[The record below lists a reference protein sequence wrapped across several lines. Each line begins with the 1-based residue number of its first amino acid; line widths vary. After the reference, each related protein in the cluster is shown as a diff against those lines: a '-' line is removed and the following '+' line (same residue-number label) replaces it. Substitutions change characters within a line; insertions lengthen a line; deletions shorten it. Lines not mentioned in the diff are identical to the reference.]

1 MTKPKP
7 LVAIVGRPNVG
18 KSTFFNRLVGR
29 RISIVED
36 TPGVTRDRIYSDA
49 EWLSYGFTVVDT
61 GGIDPNSEDTIVNQM
76 KLQAE
81 IAIESADV
89 ILFFVDIRDGVM
101 PADMEVA
108 QMMRSSKKPIIVV
121 ANKSDNIEFDQHVYS
136 FYELGFEHIFS
147 ISALQGL
154 GIGDLLDCVV
164 DYFEKDAALITED
177 NRFKI
182 AVVGKPN
189 AGKSSLVNKILG
201 ENRTIVSDI
210 PGTTR
215 DAIDSEF
222 ELNGEK
228 ALIIDTA
235 GIRRKAKVAGK
246 TIERYSVIRAFT
258 AVRRADVTIIIVD
271 ADEGL
276 TDQDIKIA
284 GYVHDEGKPCVV
296 VINKWDLVKKD
307 NHTMNEYKKGIRN
320 VLQFMPYVSIEFISA
335 LTGQRVEKMLNVAKK
350 AFDNSNRRIT
360 TGLLNDC
367 INEAITVV
375 EPPSKNGRRLKVF
388 YATQVS
394 VHPPSFVLFVN
405 NPELMHFSYER
416 YLENYLRKT
425 FDFTGTPIRLMKR
438 DRKEDSKK

>member
-1 MTKPKP
+1 MSKP
-7 LVAIVGRPNVG
+7 LVAVIGRPNVG
-18 KSTFFNRLVGR
+18 KSTFFNRIVGR

-36 TPGVTRDRIYSDA
+36 TPGVTRDRIYSDS

-61 GGIDPNSEDTIVNQM
+61 GGIDPNSEDTILNQM

-81 IAIESADV
+81 VAIESADV
-89 ILFFVDIRDGVM
+89 ILFFVDIREGVM
-101 PADMEVA
+101 PTDIEVA
-108 QMMRSSKKPIIVV
+108 QLIRSSKKPIIVV
-121 ANKSDNIEFDQHVYS
+121 ANKSDNINLDKEIYA
-136 FYELGFEHIFS
+136 FYELGFKEVFS

-154 GIGDLLDCVV
+154 GIGDLLDAVV
-164 DYFEKDAALITED
+164 KHFDKDKALIVED
-177 NRFKI
+177 KRFKL

-201 ENRTIVSDI
+201 EERTIVSEI

-222 ELNGEK
+222 MLNGEK

-235 GIRRKAKVAGK
+235 GIRRKAKIADK

-258 AVRRADVTIIIVD
+258 AIRRADVTLIMID

-296 VINKWDLVKKD
+296 AVNKWDLIEKD
-307 NHTMNEYKKGIRN
+307 NHTMNSYSEKIRTQ
-320 VLQFMPYVSIEFISA
+320 LQFMPYVSIEYISA
-335 LTGQRVEKMLNVAKK
+335 LTGQRITKLLESAKK
-350 AFDNSNRRIT
+350 AYDNSMRRIT
-360 TGLLNDC
+360 TGLLNEC
-367 INEAITVV
+367 ITEAISVV
-375 EPPSKNGRRLKVF
+375 EPPSKKGKRLKI
-388 YATQVS
+388 YYSTQIS

-416 YLENYLRKT
+416 YIENFLRKT
-425 FDFTGTPIRLMKR
+425 FDFSGTPIRTMKR
-438 DRKEDSKK
+438 SRKEDKK

>member
-1 MTKPKP
+1 MAKP

-29 RISIVED
+29 KISIVED

-61 GGIDPNSEDTIVNQM
+61 GGIDPNKEDTILNQM
-76 KLQAE
+76 ILQAE

-89 ILFFVDIRDGVM
+89 ILFLVDIRDGIL
-101 PADMEVA
+101 PTDLEVA
-108 QMMRSSKKPIIVV
+108 QMMRACKKPIIVV
-121 ANKSDNIEFDQHVYS
+121 ANKSDNISFDEAVYD
-136 FYELGFEHIFS
+136 FYELGFEQIFA

-154 GIGDLLDCVV
+154 GIGDLLDSVV
-164 DYFEKDAALITED
+164 DHFNKDDALIEED
-177 NRFKI
+177 SRFKI

-215 DAIDSEF
+215 DAIDTEF
-222 ELNGEK
+222 EYQGEK

-235 GIRRKAKVAGK
+235 GIRRKSRISAK

-258 AVRRADVTIIIVD
+258 AVRRADVTIILID

-276 TDQDIKIA
+276 SDQDIKIA

-296 VINKWDLVKKD
+296 VVNKWDLIEKD
-307 NHTMNEYKKGIRN
+307 THTMNEFEKSIRN
-320 VLQFMPYVSIEFISA
+320 KLQFMPYVSIEFISA
-335 LTGQRVEKMLNVAKK
+335 LTGQRINKMLGVAKK

-367 INEAITVV
+367 VNEATTVV

-388 YATQVS
+388 YSTQVS

-405 NPELMHFSYER
+405 DPQLMHFSYER
-416 YLENYLRKT
+416 YLENFFRKT
-425 FDFTGTPIRLMKR
+425 FDFSGTPIRLMKR
-438 DRKEDSKK
+438 NRSEDKGK